1 VLKRNI
7 RNLLIK
13 LGIFGPIFRA
23 REIVTAVRSPIRETH
38 GPDGLP
44 LPGAYLRMLVAGT
57 PDPKWFLDSGL
68 RDLTRLVELVNRS
81 GGDFRSFHAVLDFG
95 CGCGRVARHLA
106 KITNAQ
112 ICGSDYNPRLVRWCQ
127 ENLPG
132 HFSQNRLRPPLPF
145 EDKSF
150 DCIYALSVFT
160 HLREDT
166 QFEWLT
172 ELRRVLR
179 LGGYLIV
186 SFQDE
191 GYINE
196 PRVKKLLSNHGF
208 LIQNNLLEGS
218 NLMATYHTHEYIKK
232 RFAEYF
238 RVLETVQG
246 DGPRLALA
254 LLRKE

>member
-1 VLKRNI
+1 MAASCQRLDRISVKELSPAAPSQSSRRNRSQRCERVLKRNI

-68 RDLTRLVELVNRS
+68 RDL
-81 GGDFRSFHAVLDFG
+81 
-95 CGCGRVARHLA
+95 
-106 KITNAQ
+106 
-112 ICGSDYNPRLVRWCQ
+112 PRLVA
-127 ENLPG
+127 G

-145 EDKSF
+145 EDESF